1 MIHAAGI
8 DSPGLAGSPAI
19 AAEVVRLL
27 TCAGLVL
34 RPNPSFDGRRY
45 PLVMPKKRVKG
56 ITYGP
61 NGNKLVQ
68 DADMEG
74 KVIGGESC
82 VLMPITMMIAK
93 SYFALY
99 RNHLFHELRQFV
111 YIKQHRQINHP
122 FIQ

>member
-34 RPNPSFDGRRY
+34 RPNPSFDGKRY

-68 DADMEG
+68 DLSFTGPTLGAR
-74 KVIGGESC
+74 
-82 VLMPITMMIAK
+82 
-93 SYFALY
+93 F
-99 RNHLFHELRQFV
+99 QF
-111 YIKQHRQINHP
+111 
-122 FIQ
+122 